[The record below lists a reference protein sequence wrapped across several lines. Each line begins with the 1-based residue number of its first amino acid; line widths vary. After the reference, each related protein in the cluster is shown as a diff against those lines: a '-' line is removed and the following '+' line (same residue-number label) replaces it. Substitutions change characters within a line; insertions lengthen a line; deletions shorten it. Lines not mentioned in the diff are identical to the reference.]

1 MNMDNPDKTEI
12 TVPETQEP
20 SAPAADDLCEREYAR
35 LEAAILQGTQIKSTE
50 RVRAAYAFAREAHGD
65 QLRKDG
71 SPYITHPLAAA
82 VIVAEMGLDEE
93 SVIAALLH
101 DVIEDTPATHEDV
114 ARRFG
119 ESVADIVEGVT
130 KLTKMRYTSKEEEQ
144 MENLRKML
152 LAMARDIRVVLI
164 KMADRLH
171 NMRTMEYQSREK
183 QLEKS
188 RETMEIYAPIAHRL
202 GMQKIKLE
210 LEDLSLLYLDPV
222 GYHEIEKALRER
234 EERNAGFMERTEKA
248 IRARLDE
255 AGITCG
261 VQSRTKDIY
270 SIYRKMFG
278 KSMEFDEIMDIYAF
292 RVIVDDIA
300 ECYNVLGCIH
310 ELYKPVPG
318 RFKDY
323 IGTPKPNMYQS
334 LHTTVIGSEGIPF
347 EVQIRTWEMHRT
359 AEYGIAAHWKYKD
372 GIVGRGDEEKF
383 AWIRNLLETQED
395 SDAQDFISNLKV
407 DMFADEVF
415 VFTPHGDVKSLP
427 AGATPIDFAYSIH
440 SAIGNRMTCAKVN
453 GRIVPFSHVLQN
465 GDVVEVITSSTS
477 RGPSRDWLTLVKSSE
492 ARNKIRQWF
501 KRERREENIVT
512 GKAAFEAEMR
522 RQAVPLS
529 VLSDE
534 RALPRILERIS
545 VSALDD
551 MYASIGYGGLSAQKT
566 VNNIKD
572 EMRQIERTAK
582 KMGVNPVWAT
592 QDARDGKAV
601 NGIIVEGIDN
611 CLVKFSHCCMPVPGD
626 EIVGFITRGYG
637 VSVHRTD
644 CRNYEASAER
654 EEERDRW
661 IRVHW
666 AAGEDDLYQ
675 TAIAISA
682 ADRDGLVMDVATV
695 LSSLK
700 VKVDALTARN
710 GPGGAA
716 NIYITIRVH
725 DKAEL
730 GAAMTKLMGVR
741 NVKEVKRQGN

>member
-1 MNMDNPDKTEI
+1 MDISQQTTDI
-12 TVPETQEP
+12 D
-20 SAPAADDLCEREYAR
+20 ALCEDRYR
-35 LEAAILQGTQIKSTE
+35 KLEEAIAQSTQIKSTE
-50 RVRAAYAFAREAHGD
+50 RIRRAYEYARAAHGD

-101 DVIEDTPATHEDV
+101 DVIEDTEVTHEDV
-114 ARRFG
+114 AKQFG
-119 ESVADIVEGVT
+119 ESVAAIVEGVT

-171 NMRTMEYQSREK
+171 NMRTMEYQSSQK

-222 GYHEIEKALRER
+222 GYREIEAALQER
-234 EERNAGFMERTEKA
+234 ETKNAGFMERTEAA
-248 IRARLDE
+248 IRRRMEE
-255 AGITCG
+255 AHVTCA

-270 SIYRKMFG
+270 SIYRKMYG
-278 KSMEFDEIMDIYAF
+278 KSMEFEEIMDIYAF

-372 GIVGRGDEEKF
+372 GIQGRADEDKF

-395 SDAQDFISNLKV
+395 SDASDFISNLKV
-407 DMFADEVF
+407 DMFADEVY
-415 VFTPHGDVKSLP
+415 VFTPHGDVKALP

-477 RGPSRDWLTLVKSSE
+477 KGPSRDWLTLVKSSE

-501 KRERREENIVT
+501 KKERREENIVT
-512 GKAAFEAEMR
+512 GRAAFEAEMR
-522 RQAVPLS
+522 RQAVPLT

-534 RALPRILERIS
+534 KALPRLLERLS

-551 MYASIGYGGLSAQKT
+551 VYASIGYGGLSAQKT

-572 EMRQIERTAK
+572 EMRLIERTAK
-582 KMGVNPVWAT
+582 KLGASPVWAS
-592 QDARDGKAV
+592 ADGKQPHPV
-601 NGIIVEGIDN
+601 NGIVVEGIDN

-626 EIVGFITRGYG
+626 EVVGFITRGYG
-637 VSVHRTD
+637 VSIHRTD
-644 CRNYEASAER
+644 CRNYASSAER

-666 AAGEDDLYQ
+666 APGEDDLYS
-675 TAIAISA
+675 TAVAITA
-682 ADRDGLVMDVATV
+682 EDRDGLVMDIATV

-710 GPGGAA
+710 QQGLATV
-716 NIYITIRVH
+716 YITMRVH
-725 DKAEL
+725 DKSEL
-730 GAAMTKLMGVR
+730 AAAMTKIMNVR
-741 NVKEVKRQGN
+741 NVKEVKRQGA

>member
-1 MNMDNPDKTEI
+1 MDISRQTTDI
-12 TVPETQEP
+12 D
-20 SAPAADDLCEREYAR
+20 ALCEERYR
-35 LEAAILQGTQIKSTE
+35 KLEEAIAQSTQIKSTE
-50 RVRAAYAFAREAHGD
+50 RIRRAYEYARAAHGD

-101 DVIEDTPATHEDV
+101 DVIEDTEVTHEDV
-114 ARRFG
+114 AKQFG
-119 ESVADIVEGVT
+119 ESVAAIVEGVT

-171 NMRTMEYQSREK
+171 NMRTMEYQSSQK

-222 GYHEIEKALRER
+222 GYREIEAALQER
-234 EERNAGFMERTEKA
+234 ETKNAGFMERTEAA
-248 IRARLDE
+248 IRRRMEE
-255 AGITCG
+255 AHVTCA

-270 SIYRKMFG
+270 SIYRKMYG
-278 KSMEFDEIMDIYAF
+278 KSMEFEEIMDIYAF

-372 GIVGRGDEEKF
+372 GIQGRADEDKF

-395 SDAQDFISNLKV
+395 SDASDFISNLKV
-407 DMFADEVF
+407 DMFADEVY
-415 VFTPHGDVKSLP
+415 VFTPHGDVKALP

-477 RGPSRDWLTLVKSSE
+477 KGPSRDWLTLVKSSE

-501 KRERREENIVT
+501 KKERREENIVT
-512 GKAAFEAEMR
+512 GRAAFEAEMR
-522 RQAVPLS
+522 RQAVPLT

-534 RALPRILERIS
+534 KALPRLLERLS

-572 EMRQIERTAK
+572 EMRLIERTAK
-582 KMGVNPVWAT
+582 KLGASPVWAS
-592 QDARDGKAV
+592 ADGKQPHPV
-601 NGIIVEGIDN
+601 NGIVVEGIDN

-626 EIVGFITRGYG
+626 EVVGFITRGYG
-637 VSVHRTD
+637 VSIHRTD
-644 CRNYEASAER
+644 CRNYASSAER

-666 AAGEDDLYQ
+666 APGEDDLYS
-675 TAIAISA
+675 TAIAITA
-682 ADRDGLVMDVATV
+682 EDRDGLVMDIATV

-710 GPGGAA
+710 QQGLATV
-716 NIYITIRVH
+716 YITMRVH
-725 DKAEL
+725 DKSEL
-730 GAAMTKLMGVR
+730 AAAMTKIMNVR
-741 NVKEVKRQGN
+741 NVKEVKRQGA

>member
-1 MNMDNPDKTEI
+1 MDISDQKTQI
-12 TVPETQEP
+12 D
-20 SAPAADDLCEREYAR
+20 ALCEERYQRLEEAIAQSTQIRSTERIRRAYEYAR
-35 LEAAILQGTQIKSTE
+35 A
-50 RVRAAYAFAREAHGD
+50 AHGD

-101 DVIEDTPATHEDV
+101 DVIEDTEVTHEDV
-114 ARRFG
+114 AKQFG
-119 ESVADIVEGVT
+119 ESVAAIVEGVT

-171 NMRTMEYQSREK
+171 NMRTMEYQSKEK

-222 GYHEIEKALRER
+222 GYREIEAALQER
-234 EERNAGFMERTEKA
+234 ETKNAGFMERTEA
-248 IRARLDE
+248 SIRRRMEE
-255 AGITCG
+255 AHIACT

-270 SIYRKMFG
+270 SIYRKMYG
-278 KSMEFDEIMDIYAF
+278 KSMEFEEIMDIYAF

-334 LHTTVIGSEGIPF
+334 LHTTVIGTEGIPF

-372 GIVGRGDEEKF
+372 GIQGRADEDKF

-395 SDAQDFISNLKV
+395 SDASDFISNLKV
-407 DMFADEVF
+407 DMFADEVY
-415 VFTPHGDVKSLP
+415 VFTPHGDVKALP

-477 RGPSRDWLTLVKSSE
+477 KGPSRDWLTLVKSSE

-501 KRERREENIVT
+501 KKERREENIVT
-512 GKAAFEAEMR
+512 GRAAFEAEMR
-522 RQAVPLS
+522 RQAVPLT
-529 VLSDE
+529 VLGDE
-534 RALPRILERIS
+534 KTLPRLLERLS
-545 VSALDD
+545 VSAMDD
-551 MYASIGYGGLSAQKT
+551 VYASIGYGGLSAQKT

-572 EMRQIERTAK
+572 EMRLIERTAK
-582 KMGVNPVWAT
+582 KLGASPVWAS
-592 QDARDGKAV
+592 ADGKQPRPV
-601 NGIIVEGIDN
+601 NGIVVEGIDN

-626 EIVGFITRGYG
+626 EVVGFITRGYG
-637 VSVHRTD
+637 VSIHRTD
-644 CRNYEASAER
+644 CRNYASSAQR

-666 AAGEDDLYQ
+666 APGEDDLYS
-675 TAIAISA
+675 TAVAITA
-682 ADRDGLVMDVATV
+682 EDRDGLVMDIATV

-710 GPGGAA
+710 QQGLATV
-716 NIYITIRVH
+716 YITMRVH
-725 DKAEL
+725 DKSEL
-730 GAAMTKLMGVR
+730 AAAMTKIMNVR

>member
-1 MNMDNPDKTEI
+1 MDNSDTKTVNTSVES
-12 TVPETQEP
+12 VCAGAYE
-20 SAPAADDLCEREYAR
+20 ALERAVE
-35 LEAAILQGTQIKSTE
+35 QCTQIKSSARIRE
-50 RVRAAYAFAREAHGD
+50 AYEFAREAHGD

-93 SVIAALLH
+93 SVIAAILH
-101 DVIEDTPATHEDV
+101 DVIEDTPVTHEEV

-119 ESVADIVEGVT
+119 DGVADIVEGVT
-130 KLTKMRYTSKEEEQ
+130 KLTKLRYTSKEEEQ

-202 GMQKIKLE
+202 GMSKIKLE

-222 GYHEIEKALRER
+222 GYHEIENALRQR
-234 EERNAGFMERTEKA
+234 EIRNAGFMERTEAA
-248 IRARLDE
+248 IRRRMDE
-255 AGITCG
+255 AHIKCG

-292 RVIVDDIA
+292 RVIVDDIT

-334 LHTTVIGSEGIPF
+334 LHTTVIGTEGIPF

-359 AEYGIAAHWKYKD
+359 AEYGIAAHWKYKE
-372 GIVGRGDEEKF
+372 GIQSRGDEDKF

-395 SDAQDFISNLKV
+395 SDASDFISNLKV

-465 GDVVEVITSSTS
+465 GDVVEVITSNTS
-477 RGPSRDWLTLVKSSE
+477 KGPSRDWLTLVKSSE

-501 KRERREENIVT
+501 KKERREENIVT
-512 GKAAFEAEMR
+512 GRAAFEAEMR

-534 RALPRILERIS
+534 KALPRILERIS

-572 EMRQIERTAK
+572 EMRLIERSARK
-582 KMGVNPVWAT
+582 QGAEPFWA
-592 QDARDGKAV
+592 ASSGKQPHAV

-637 VSVHRTD
+637 VSIHRTD
-644 CRNYEASAER
+644 CRNYSASAEKG
-654 EEERDRW
+654 EGDRW

-666 AAGEDDLYQ
+666 APGEEDRYQ
-675 TAIAISA
+675 TALAITA
-682 ADRDGLVMDVATV
+682 NDRDGLVMDIATV
-695 LSSLK
+695 LASLK

-710 GPGGAA
+710 MGGGEATVF
-716 NIYITIRVH
+716 ITLRVK

-730 GAAMTKLMGVR
+730 GTAMTRIMGVR
-741 NVKEVKRQGN
+741 SVKEVKRQGT

>member
-1 MNMDNPDKTEI
+1 MDI
-12 TVPETQEP
+12 QET
-20 SAPAADDLCEREYAR
+20 ANPAADAGKENIAPDPCEEAYKR
-35 LEAAILQGTQIKSTE
+35 LEAAIGQGTQIKSTE
-50 RVRAAYAFAREAHGD
+50 RIRRAYEFARASHGD

-71 SPYITHPLAAA
+71 SPYITHPIAAA

-101 DVIEDTPATHEDV
+101 DVIEDTPVTHEEV

-119 ESVADIVEGVT
+119 ESVAGIVEGVT

-222 GYHEIEKALRER
+222 GYREIENALRDR
-234 EERNAGFMERTEKA
+234 EERNSGFMERTESA
-248 IRARLDE
+248 IRARMDE
-255 AGITCG
+255 AGIKCA

-270 SIYRKMFG
+270 SIYRKMYG
-278 KSMEFDEIMDIYAF
+278 KSMEFEEIMDIYAF

-359 AEYGIAAHWKYKD
+359 AEYGIAAHWKYKE
-372 GIVGRGDEEKF
+372 GIQGKGDEDKF

-395 SDAQDFISNLKV
+395 TDAQDFISNLKV

-440 SAIGNRMTCAKVN
+440 SAIGNRMSCAKVN
-453 GRIVPFSHVLQN
+453 GRIVPFSHILQN
-465 GDVVEVITSSTS
+465 GDVVEVITSGASK
-477 RGPSRDWLTLVKSSE
+477 GPSRDWLTLVKSSE

-501 KRERREENIVT
+501 KKERREENIIT

-522 RQAVPLS
+522 RQAVPLT

-534 RALPRILERIS
+534 KALPRILERIS

-572 EMRQIERTAK
+572 EMRLIERTARK
-582 KMGVNPVWAT
+582 QGIDPVWASPVGK
-592 QDARDGKAV
+592 QQKAV

-644 CRNYEASAER
+644 CKNYGASTQR
-654 EEERDRW
+654 EEDRDRW

-666 AAGEDDLYQ
+666 APGEDDLYQ
-675 TAIAISA
+675 TAIAITA
-682 ADRDGLVMDVATV
+682 ADRDGLVMDIATV

-710 GPGGAA
+710 QGGGMAT
-716 NIYITIRVH
+716 IFITIRVH
-725 DKAEL
+725 DKSEL
-730 GAAMTKLMGVR
+730 AAAMARIMNVR
-741 NVKEVKRQGN
+741 SVKEVKRQGA

>member
-1 MNMDNPDKTEI
+1 MDI
-12 TVPETQEP
+12 QET
-20 SAPAADDLCEREYAR
+20 ANPAADAEKENLTPDPCEEAYKR
-35 LEAAILQGTQIKSTE
+35 LEAAIGQGTQIKSTE
-50 RVRAAYAFAREAHGD
+50 KIRKAYEFARASHGD

-71 SPYITHPLAAA
+71 SPYITHPIAAA

-101 DVIEDTPATHEDV
+101 DVIEDTPVTHEEV

-119 ESVADIVEGVT
+119 ESVAGIVEGVT

-222 GYHEIEKALRER
+222 GYREIENALRER
-234 EERNAGFMERTEKA
+234 EERNSGFMERTESA
-248 IRARLDE
+248 IRARMDE
-255 AGITCG
+255 AGIKCA

-270 SIYRKMFG
+270 SIYRKMYG
-278 KSMEFDEIMDIYAF
+278 KSMEFEEIMDIYAF

-359 AEYGIAAHWKYKD
+359 AEYGIAAHWKYKE
-372 GIVGRGDEEKF
+372 GIQGKGDEDKF

-395 SDAQDFISNLKV
+395 TDAQDFISNLKV

-440 SAIGNRMTCAKVN
+440 SAIGNRMSCAKVN
-453 GRIVPFSHVLQN
+453 GRIVPFSHILQN
-465 GDVVEVITSSTS
+465 GDVVEVITSGASK
-477 RGPSRDWLTLVKSSE
+477 GPSRDWLTLVKSSE

-501 KRERREENIVT
+501 KKERREENIIT

-522 RQAVPLS
+522 RQAVPLT

-534 RALPRILERIS
+534 KALPRILERIS

-572 EMRQIERTAK
+572 EMRLIERTARK
-582 KMGVNPVWAT
+582 QGIDPVWASPVGK
-592 QDARDGKAV
+592 QQKAV

-644 CRNYEASAER
+644 CKNYDASTQR
-654 EEERDRW
+654 EEDRDRW

-666 AAGEDDLYQ
+666 APGEDDLYQ
-675 TAIAISA
+675 TAIAITA
-682 ADRDGLVMDVATV
+682 ADRDGLVMDIATV

-710 GPGGAA
+710 QGGGIAT
-716 NIYITIRVH
+716 IFITIRVH
-725 DKAEL
+725 DKSEL
-730 GAAMTKLMGVR
+730 GTAMARIMNVR
-741 NVKEVKRQGN
+741 SVKEVKRQGA